1 MTSSSQAPLL
11 TLLFMKK
18 TLLFF
23 TRRSLSVGGAAALLL
38 LATTVFGQKNA
49 TKTPFLW
56 ENANLYFLLTDR
68 FQNGDKSND
77 LTLGRTKATAPL
89 RGFMGGDIKGITQKI
104 KDGYFDRLG
113 VTALWFTPVVE
124 QIHDAV
130 DEGTGNTYGFH
141 GYWAKDWTRLD
152 PNFGTEKDLARLVK
166 AAHARGIRVVLDVV
180 INHTGPTTPQDPL
193 WSGWARTGPRCTYK
207 GYETTTACTLVDNLP
222 DIFTESDKP
231 VDLPPFLLEKWKREG
246 RLERELAEL
255 DAFFRRTGYP
265 RAPRFYIIKWLTD
278 YIRKYGV
285 DGYRCD
291 TAKHLEE
298 GVWGELRKEADLAFA
313 DWKRANPSKVLDNN
327 KFYMVGEVYYYM
339 VSGGR
344 FYDFGDRKVDFYA
357 NGFDALINF
366 EVKNDAKNPSYEATF
381 SKYDRLLHNELQGR
395 TVLNYLTSHDDGEP
409 FDKERKRPLETATK
423 LLLCPGGAQIYY
435 GDETN
440 RSLII
445 PGTQGDATLR
455 SFMNWDELAAN
466 AERNGFKTQD
476 VLAHWQRLGQF
487 RKAHPAVG
495 AGRHTM
501 LTASPYTFKRVYQ
514 SGTYNDVVVVGLDL
528 PTGAKTLD
536 VTGVFAES
544 TTVRDYYSGQK
555 VTVRSGKAMVNSAFG
570 LVLLGK

>member
-1 MTSSSQAPLL
+1 
-11 TLLFMKK
+11 MKK
-18 TLLFF
+18 TLL
-23 TRRSLSVGGAAALLL
+23 ALPLL
-38 LATTVFGQKNA
+38 FLATAVLGQKNA
-49 TKTPFLW
+49 AKPPFLW

-77 LTLGRTKATAPL
+77 LTLGRTKPTATL

-104 KDGYFDRLG
+104 KSGYFNRLG

-180 INHTGPTTPQDPL
+180 INHTGPTTPLDPL

-298 GVWGELRKEADLAFA
+298 AVWGELRKEADLAFA

-339 VSGGR
+339 ISGGR

-366 EVKNDAKNPSYEATF
+366 EVKNDAKNPSYETMF

-395 TVLNYLTSHDDGEP
+395 TILNYLTSHDDGEP

-440 RSLII
+440 RPLII

-514 SGTYNDVVVVGLDL
+514 SGTYSDAVVVGLDL

-536 VTGVFAES
+536 VTGIFAEG
-544 TTVRDYYSGQK
+544 TVVRDYYSGQK
-555 VTVRSGKAMVNSAFG
+555 TTVRGGKVTVNSTFG